1 MNDHEGD
8 IRRTITMEPIGVIRT
23 PYSDRSDAPRQ
34 PGTARQGAE
43 GAIELYAGRN
53 FEQALADLHGFE
65 FIWVIY
71 WFDRNDTWRP
81 KVLPPRGDGT
91 RRGLFA
97 TRSPHRPN
105 PIGLSLL
112 RLLKIRGRTL
122 RVGDVDILDGTP
134 VLDIKP
140 YLPYVEAHPYAR
152 AGWLDSVA
160 ASEELYSVDWN
171 ENARRQLAWL
181 AAHGVYLEL
190 SAHATLQRTPF
201 PHPYRR
207 IRERSDGTL
216 ELSVKSWRVIF
227 HLEGRA
233 VRAER
238 IESGYAPEAVRDEAA
253 AAGLHDGPV
262 HVLFHR
268 EWGDIG

>member
-1 MNDHEGD
+1 
-8 IRRTITMEPIGVIRT
+8 MEPIGFIRT
-23 PYSDRSDAPRQ
+23 PYLDRADAPRQ
-34 PGTARQGAE
+34 PGTAGQGAE
-43 GAIELYAGRN
+43 GVIELYAGRN
-53 FEQALADLHGFE
+53 FEQAVADLNGFE

-71 WFDRNDTWRP
+71 WFDRNDTWKP

-112 RLLKIRGRTL
+112 RLLDVRGRTL
-122 RVGDVDILDGTP
+122 RVADVDILDGTP

-140 YLPYVEAHPYAR
+140 YLPYVEAHPDAR

-160 ASEELYSVDWN
+160 ATLELYSVEWS
-171 ENARRQLAWL
+171 EHARRQLAWL
-181 AAHGVYLEL
+181 AARGVDLEIT
-190 SAHATLQRTPF
+190 ARTALQRTPF

-216 ELSVKSWRVIF
+216 ELAVKSWRVIF
-227 HLEGRA
+227 HLEGTALEGRT

-238 IESGYAPEAVRDEAA
+238 IESGYAPEAVRKAA
-253 AAGLHDGPV
+253 AADLHDGPV
-262 HVLFHR
+262 HVLFH
-268 EWGDIG
+268 EAWPQNE